1 MVDGNDVEVLDDAGK
16 NLKKGEQVP
25 PVEKKPELTAAAF
38 KTLQDELNVEKGKS
52 KRLLGESFENS
63 KKYKDLRD
71 SVDSDKKKQLEEK
84 EDWKSRFEVEK
95 LEHDETKQK
104 HSLTKK
110 QVLQKD
116 LDFEVSRY
124 ATDAHDVKDVIN
136 NLNQKSLIID
146 EADLSVSGIKEEVVR
161 LRTEKP
167 FLFKQNS
174 MPGTVTT
181 PPGKEFVKD
190 GKLHYND
197 WLKLPSKEKRA
208 RMGEVDETTQPQN
221 VTY

>member
-1 MVDGNDVEVLDDAGK
+1 MVDSNDIDVLDDAGK
-16 NLKKGEQVP
+16 SLKKEKVP
-25 PVEKKPELTAAAF
+25 PVVEKPELTVETF
-38 KTLQDELNVEKGKS
+38 KALQDELDVEKGKS

-71 SVDSDKKKQLEEK
+71 TVDADRKKQLEEK
-84 EDWKSRFEVEK
+84 EDWKSRFELEK

-136 NLNQKSLIID
+136 NLNQKSLVID

-174 MPGTVTT
+174 MPATITT

-190 GKLHYND
+190 GKLHYDD
-197 WLKLPSKEKRA
+197 WLKLPSKEKKA
-208 RMGEVDETTQPQN
+208 RVGEVDDSTQPHAAH
-221 VTY
+221 

>member
-1 MVDGNDVEVLDDAGK
+1 ME
-16 NLKKGEQVP
+16 
-25 PVEKKPELTAAAF
+25 KPELTVETF
-38 KTLQDELNVEKGKS
+38 KALQDELDVEKGKS

-71 SVDSDKKKQLEEK
+71 TVDADRKKQLEEK
-84 EDWKSRFEVEK
+84 EDWKSRFELEK

-136 NLNQKSLIID
+136 NLNQKSLVID

-174 MPGTVTT
+174 MPATITT
-181 PPGKEFVKD
+181 PPGKEFAQD
-190 GKLHYND
+190 GKLHYKD
-197 WLKLPSKEKRA
+197 WLKLPSKEKKA
-208 RMGEVDETTQPQN
+208 RVGEVDDSTQPHAA
-221 VTY
+221 Y

>member
-1 MVDGNDVEVLDDAGK
+1 MVDGNDIDVLDDAGK
-16 NLKKGEQVP
+16 SLKKEKVP
-25 PVEKKPELTAAAF
+25 PVEKKPELTVETF
-38 KTLQDELNVEKGKS
+38 KALQDELDVEKGKS

-71 SVDSDKKKQLEEK
+71 TVDADRKKQLEEK
-84 EDWKSRFEVEK
+84 EDWKSRFELEK

-136 NLNQKSLIID
+136 NLNKKSLVID

-174 MPGTVTT
+174 MPATVTT
-181 PPGKEFVKD
+181 PPGKEFVQD

-208 RMGEVDETTQPQN
+208 RIGEVDDSTQPHA
-221 VTY
+221 TY